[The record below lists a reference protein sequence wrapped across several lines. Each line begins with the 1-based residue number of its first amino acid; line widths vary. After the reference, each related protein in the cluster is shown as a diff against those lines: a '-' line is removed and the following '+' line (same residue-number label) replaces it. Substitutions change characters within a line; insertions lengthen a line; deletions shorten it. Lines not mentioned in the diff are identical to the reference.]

1 MPNMGQSLAGALG
14 VLGFSAEAEQTY
26 RQVLPRSGQTLDAL
40 AHGLERDPADL
51 REDLA
56 PFVAAGLVTLDD
68 DMVLVTPPGE
78 AVASMMLQQ
87 TQALRQATE
96 RLEELRTAIP
106 SFPYALADPAT
117 HGVPIG
123 GEMRTGDD
131 VPVLLESWIRQSTG
145 DLMWL
150 RPDQWRLQAG
160 SAMDVA
166 VTEHLRNGRRS
177 RAIYPA
183 RALEEAPQV
192 IFQRASAGEEV
203 RIIAEVPSRLA
214 IIGEAGALL
223 PAEWGASDDRRLIIR
238 EPGLLTALTVL
249 FDELWDRAI
258 VVPGAGIAPD
268 PVSISAGMART
279 MLLRQLSQG
288 AKDEQIARSLGVSLR
303 TVRRRM
309 ADLFDE
315 LGVDSRFQAGVEAV
329 RRGWI

>member
-1 MPNMGQSLAGALG
+1 MAQSLAGALSI
-14 VLGFSAEAEQTY
+14 LGFSAEEEQTY
-26 RQVLPRSGQTLDAL
+26 RQVLPRSGQTLA
-40 AHGLERDPADL
+40 AVARGLERDPEELLAAL
-51 REDLA
+51 RV
-56 PFVAAGLVTLDD
+56 FVDAGMVTLDQD
-68 DMVLVTPPGE
+68 HVVVASPGE
-78 AVASMMLQQ
+78 AVANLLQAQ
-87 TQALRQATE
+87 SQELRRTAD
-96 RLEELRTAIP
+96 RIEELRGAIP
-106 SFPYALADPAT
+106 TLPFFTADPDAQ
-117 HGVPIG
+117 GEPLG
-123 GEMRTGDD
+123 GELRTGDD

-150 RPDQWRLQAG
+150 RPDQWRLPAG
-160 SAMDVA
+160 TAMDVA
-166 VTEHLRNGRRS
+166 VTEHLNRGRRS

-203 RIIAEVPSRLA
+203 RIIAEVPSRMA

-223 PAEWGASDDRRLIIR
+223 PAEWGSSDDRRLAIR

-249 FDELWDRAI
+249 YEELWDRAI

-268 PVSISAGMART
+268 PVSISTGMART
-279 MLLRQLSQG
+279 LLLRQLSRG

-309 ADLFDE
+309 ADLFEE
-315 LGVDSRFQAGVEAV
+315 LGVESRFQAGVEAV